1 MGTSKVIG
9 IPEREGDFERHCRVL
24 FAEIVA
30 DPNLKPVATRGK
42 NQGGFDLIGK
52 RNGDPDKPVGIQCKN
67 KPKGGKL
74 DLDEVRSDI
83 ARMLAFEPPVT
94 EIYVATTASDDH
106 EYDKAALA
114 LCKAQKDAGR
124 TVDIQIWGWDTL
136 TDRILRSA
144 LALSAFDPDYSAST
158 NTLLERSHESLELHR
173 DAMAIQR
180 ETLSLVTEVRAFQ
193 LSADTSE
200 AGTRAAVDEVLHKQ
214 IDDVRDLMNNGQ
226 ARTALGLLEKLKT
239 APGATVPSIQS
250 RIIANIGHAIMRLG
264 DEQRGGSLLLEAYE
278 INPDD
283 AKLRANRVLGLLLTG
298 MAREAVDFG
307 TKLFANGLGDTL
319 VASFLYQAA
328 AFLDDDVSPEVVV
341 GHYFDADENV
351 AIGRLVYLRKHRPAA
366 EWRQAAREAVQSH
379 PESSII
385 ARLSAEAV
393 LDDIFERRAFGPGD
407 VDQRDRDAATNAIL
421 TLRTLWDAARTQE
434 DASHQ
439 QIIGIVVNLITAY
452 RATRDP
458 QAADEVGRQALA
470 LAPNDEA
477 LLIATA
483 HIDTILDRTEA
494 AIEKLTRVPESHQR
508 TIALIG
514 AYASLERWEE
524 VADFATPERRTQ
536 LDGFDQQ
543 AFDCMTLDAR
553 LRAGRV
559 FEIAPALNAL
569 IDMWPDELH
578 VLASAAD
585 MARTHSA
592 ENFNELFE
600 RARVLARC
608 GDPTLGERLVLADL
622 ALRVERFDVAIETL
636 DGHVDIQKPSEPLTW
651 LAMAHVNSSDAT
663 AAHRFFEGLPDAV
676 LTEPRYARMAGV
688 AEYNR
693 GDLKSAER
701 HLQHVL
707 GVETDDLRSRLM
719 LEGAYL
725 RDGHDGK
732 AKDLISAVDEKT
744 AKGSAIEKMRLAVAL
759 RRAGEQARAFHLAF
773 EVASQNRDIEDVASA
788 YTQLLL
794 MFDAAIPEAA
804 LPNGIQNGVWFRL
817 EGQGTSDIEGM
828 VSDEAI
834 PEAHVHAADQPI
846 GQAVIGKK
854 VGDEVTLPP
863 RLGIELRYIVRE
875 IKHKWI
881 WLAHDIMRSHSAR
894 FPDSASMVEMTM
906 QDNDVRPVLD
916 IVRKSENQVLSD
928 IESYCTTALPLSFV
942 AAMRGGDVV
951 GFSHRVSASGGEIKT
966 CTGFHM
972 ERWRAQRVVRRAS
985 GRGAVLDT
993 YTLVVAESFNLLPA
1007 LRDYFGHVLV
1017 SRDTA
1022 DAFAEWRQRQTF
1034 NLGRETMSLGYDGDQ
1049 AVRYVQTP
1057 VDNAQQLQNLDRLI
1071 ANMREYCEVMPLEGG
1086 NEPET
1091 ETIGQ
1096 MGLGDLLEP
1105 IRLARRHNMPLLSD
1119 DLHYRQLA
1127 ALLGVPRSVWL
1138 QAVGLDLLDQSLM
1151 TRHDYAVLAARLAHK
1166 RHSFVTT
1173 DAETLLELL
1182 GLENDEEDYAFKIL
1196 ASNVGGQNADLRS
1209 HCEVVIGFA
1218 ARVWLSPCAG
1228 WRQGRAIGRLL
1239 ENLLKGRGENAGV
1252 LLDFIDDRLARHRAN
1267 LNERSDLAREY
1278 LRGWRCGH
1286 FIDAQSGRSGKFRQQ
1301 TGKKRA
1307 GRKATS

>member
-24 FAEIVA
+24 FAEIVV

-114 LCKAQKDAGR
+114 LCKTQKDAGR
-124 TVDIQIWGWDTL
+124 AVDIQIWGWDTL

-144 LALSAFDPDYSAST
+144 TALAAFDPDYSAST
-158 NTLLERSHESLELHR
+158 NTLIERSHESLELHR
-173 DAMAIQR
+173 DAMATQR

-193 LSADTSE
+193 LSADPAE
-200 AGTRAAVDEVLHKQ
+200 ASTRAAVDEVLHRQ

-226 ARTALGLLEKLKT
+226 ARMALGLLEKLKT
-239 APGATVPSIQS
+239 APGATARSIQS
-250 RIIANIGHAIMRLG
+250 RIIANMGHAIMRLG

-278 INPDD
+278 LNPGD

-307 TKLFANGLGDTL
+307 AKLFANGVGDTL

-328 AFLDDDVSPEVVV
+328 AFLNDDVSPEAVV
-341 GHYFDADENV
+341 GHDFDADENV
-351 AIGRLVYLRKHRPAA
+351 AICRLVYLRKHRPAA
-366 EWRQAAREAVQSH
+366 EWRQAAREAAQAH
-379 PESSII
+379 QESSII

-393 LDDIFERRAFGPGD
+393 LDDIFERRAFGQGD

-439 QIIGIVVNLITAY
+439 QIIGIAVNLITAY
-452 RATRDP
+452 RVTRDP
-458 QAADEVGRQALA
+458 QAADEVGQQALT
-470 LAPNDEA
+470 LAPDDEA

-483 HIDTILDRTEA
+483 HIETILDRTEA

-524 VADFATPERRTQ
+524 LANFATPERRAQ

-543 AFDCMTLDAR
+543 AFDCLTLEAR
-553 LRAGRV
+553 LRVGRV
-559 FEIAPALNAL
+559 LEIGPALNAL
-569 IDMWPDELH
+569 VDIWPDELH
-578 VLASAAD
+578 VVASAAD

-592 ENFNELFE
+592 ENFDELFE
-600 RARVLARC
+600 KARGLARS
-608 GDPTLGERLVLADL
+608 GDRPLGERLVLADL
-622 ALRVERFDVAIETL
+622 ALRAERFDVAIETL
-636 DGHVDIQKPSEPLTW
+636 DGHVDNQKPSEPLTW
-651 LAMAHVNSSDAT
+651 LAMAHVNSRDAT

-676 LTEPRYARMAGV
+676 LAEPRYARMAGV

-693 GDLKSAER
+693 GDLKSAQR
-701 HLQHVL
+701 HLQRL
-707 GVETDDLRSRLM
+707 LEVEPDDLRSRLM

-725 RDGHDGK
+725 RDGQDGR
-732 AKDLISAVDEKT
+732 AKDLINAADEET
-744 AKGSAIEKMRLAVAL
+744 ARGSAIEKMRLAVAL
-759 RRAGEQARAFHLAF
+759 RRAGEQARAFQLAF
-773 EVASQNRDIEDVASA
+773 EVASQNRNVEDVASA

-794 MFDAAIPEAA
+794 MFDTAIPEAA
-804 LPNGIQNGVWFRL
+804 LPDGIQNGVWFRL

-834 PEAHVHAADQPI
+834 PEAHVHAANQPI
-846 GQAVIGKK
+846 GEAVIGKK

-863 RLGIELRYIVRE
+863 RLGIELRYIIRE
-875 IKHKWI
+875 IKHRWI

-928 IESYCTTALPLSFV
+928 IESYRTTGLPLSFV

-951 GFSHRVSASGGEIKT
+951 GFSHRVTASGGEIKT

-972 ERWRAQRVVRRAS
+972 ERWRAQRVVRRAI
-985 GRGAVLDT
+985 GAGVVLDT
-993 YTLVVAESFNLLPA
+993 YTLVVAESFNLLRE
-1007 LRDYFGHVLV
+1007 LRDYFGRVLV

-1022 DAFAEWRQRQTF
+1022 DAFTEWQQRQTL

-1049 AVRYVQTP
+1049 AVRHVLTP
-1057 VDNAQQLQNLDRLI
+1057 EDNAQQLQILDRLI

-1091 ETIGQ
+1091 ETIEQ

-1105 IRLARRHNMPLLSD
+1105 IRLARRYNMLLLSD

-1127 ALLGVPRSVWL
+1127 AVLGVRRTTWL

-1151 TRHDYAVLAARLAHK
+1151 TRHDYALLAARLAHR
-1166 RHSFVTT
+1166 RHGFVTT

-1182 GLENDEEDYAFKIL
+1182 GLEHDDDDYAFVVV
-1196 ASNVGGQNADLRS
+1196 ASNIGGQNAYLDS
-1209 HCEVVIGFA
+1209 HSAVVIECA
-1218 ARVWLSPCAG
+1218 ARIWSRPCAN
-1228 WRQGRAIGRLL
+1228 WRKGRAVGRLL
-1239 ENLLKGRGENAGV
+1239 ENLIKGRGDQTKA
-1252 LLDFIDDRLARHRAN
+1252 LLDALDALLARRRSRFD
-1267 LNERSDLAREY
+1267 ERYDLARQY
-1278 LRGWRCGH
+1278 LCDWRRGH
-1286 FIDAQSGRSGKFRQQ
+1286 FIDAQPVRSTDGRRRPDKRR
-1301 TGKKRA
+1301 TGP
-1307 GRKATS
+1307 KAKP